1 MNTIYSDQVFKT
13 MYLDVSNHHL
23 RDMMKIQTATAVK
36 KIIKKVDSDGDRKIS
51 IKEAMSAMQSEFFKT

>member
-1 MNTIYSDQVFKT
+1 